1 MTQEIPEITLR
12 RLIEREIDN
21 VMKCSSCH
29 ETLSELERVWS
40 FAGSA
45 TDRAPLTDVVVSMVR
60 PKTSRFHGNIDIDR
74 RLDGIKDEYDRS
86 EDDYSIE
93 KHWSCHN
100 CGEEVDIEH
109 RAEHALRV
117 EPLGLRLA
125 ARVEVAQRLRAGEPG
140 ARGQHQDL
148 LQVVEEVV
156 LAAVELQ

>member
-100 CGEEVDIEH
+100 CGEEVDIE
-109 RAEHALRV
+109 EVEQQLLSMTSRV
-117 EPLGLRLA
+117 KDRI
-125 ARVEVAQRLRAGEPG
+125 
-140 ARGQHQDL
+140 QDL
-148 LQVVEEVV
+148 DSQGQERLPIEREKEEISH
-156 LAAVELQ
+156 